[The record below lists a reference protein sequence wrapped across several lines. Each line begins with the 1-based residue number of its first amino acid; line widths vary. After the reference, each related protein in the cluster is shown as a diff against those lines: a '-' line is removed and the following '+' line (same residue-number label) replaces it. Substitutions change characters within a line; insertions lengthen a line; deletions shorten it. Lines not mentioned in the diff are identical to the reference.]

1 MNTQGGV
8 AGGVTSRP
16 VGSIEKDGGERAE
29 QGPGEG
35 GGADDVEESELAAES
50 QVCWEEPGP
59 RAGSGRWP
67 GDHPSGGR
75 GRTGGGPRQ

>member
-1 MNTQGGV
+1 MIPVECFLLAGGVVLTGGGAGCLNTQGGV

-50 QVCWEEPGP
+50 QVCWEEPG
-59 RAGSGRWP
+59 W
-67 GDHPSGGR
+67 
-75 GRTGGGPRQ
+75 